1 MTDLQQQLDA
11 AEAEVA
17 GWRRAVRWRDT
28 GREWELRVGVRGT
41 ITTIGVVKQR
51 PDGWMAI
58 TDAVDPQFGLPDRN
72 AACAKVCELLGIPV
86 VLP

>member
-1 MTDLQQQLDA
+1 
-11 AEAEVA
+11 
-17 GWRRAVRWRDT
+17 
-28 GREWELRVGVRGT
+28 
-41 ITTIGVVKQR
+41 
-51 PDGWMAI
+51 MAI